1 MYSCDNKAEFSAV
14 IAQMDGWKKQETESN
29 LI

>member
-1 MYSCDNKAEFSAV
+1 MYSCDKAEFSAV